1 MSLDKLRIELHEHLP
16 KIEITTLNEFQES
29 TIDQIKSGQNLLI
42 EAPKGSGK
50 TTLALLS
57 TIQKIEE
64 AAEGSPRALIVC
76 AEDQRARDLHEKL
89 KKVCKYL
96 DLTVDLVVEKGNML
110 QQRNDLF
117 DGTEIIVGTPK
128 RIHDLYIQNGFN
140 VSKLKLFILDDAL
153 ELFKNGHKF
162 RISRIAESL
171 PKCQHLLFSFNFSD
185 KRISEYLDEYIF
197 THKTITFESEAQ

>member
-1 MSLDKLRIELHEHLP
+1 MSLEKLRSELHEYLP
-16 KIEITTLNEFQES
+16 LIDINSLNELQS
-29 TIDQIKSGQNLLI
+29 KTIDSIKSGQNLLI
-42 EAPKGSGK
+42 EAGAGTGK

-57 TIQKIEE
+57 TVQKVEE
-64 AAEGSPRALIVC
+64 ASEGSPRALIIC
-76 AEDQRARDLHEKL
+76 AEDQRARALHEKL

-140 VSKLKLFILDDAL
+140 VSKLKLFILDDTL
-153 ELFKNGHKF
+153 ELFKNANKF

-171 PKCQHLLFSFNFSD
+171 PKCQHLLFSHSFSD
-185 KRISEYLDEYIF
+185 RRIEEYLEEFLFSY
-197 THKTITFESEAQ
+197 KTINFEIES